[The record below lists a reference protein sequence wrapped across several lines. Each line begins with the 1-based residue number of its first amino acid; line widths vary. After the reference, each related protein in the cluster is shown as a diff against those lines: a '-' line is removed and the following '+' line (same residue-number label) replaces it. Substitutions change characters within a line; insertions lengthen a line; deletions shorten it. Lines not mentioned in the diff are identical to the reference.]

1 MIISS
6 DMVGIDGVVN
16 DHGKVTLDKI
26 RVRFVAD
33 DAGETLSMS
42 TDKELQMVV
51 SFEKV
56 DALITHMRENRV
68 ERPTYK
74 DRLRRVEQELCRLER
89 RVAVL
94 EACSVV
100 PVEAM
105 QIGCDSEELFAHI
118 KREDIE

>member
-1 MIISS
+1 MSAAS
-6 DMVGIDGVVN
+6 NMVAIDGVVN

-26 RVRFVAD
+26 RVRFMMD
-33 DAGETLSMS
+33 DSGETLSMS

-74 DRLRRVEQELCRLER
+74 DRLRRLEQELRRLER

-105 QIGCDSEELFAHI
+105 QMDCDSEELFAHI
-118 KREDIE
+118 EREEIE